1 MRLKIYLRLE
11 IFGEYFKRPHC
22 ATQRGGLKVF
32 TRANRTK
39 QHTTH
44 KSGAARGLKNDVRRS
59 FHSPALECNAFTCRA
74 AYRFFSVSF
83 NHTPARRRRRR
94 HRASS
99 INHAFRIQCGLSTF
113 YEFHAS
119 LKINRLHGMLNG
131 GRHKTF
137 SFHHHHAVFFCF
149 VQIPSAYFCT
159 PANTDTIFLQSAE
172 FRDGPGSFTISRTF
186 FGKYS
191 DLALWKKKKQG
202 RL

>member
-137 SFHHHHAVFFCF
+137 SFHHHHAVFFLFCSNSICLF
-149 VQIPSAYFCT
+149 LYSCKYRHDISAIC
-159 PANTDTIFLQSAE
+159 
-172 FRDGPGSFTISRTF
+172 RIS
-186 FGKYS
+186 
-191 DLALWKKKKQG
+191 
-202 RL
+202 